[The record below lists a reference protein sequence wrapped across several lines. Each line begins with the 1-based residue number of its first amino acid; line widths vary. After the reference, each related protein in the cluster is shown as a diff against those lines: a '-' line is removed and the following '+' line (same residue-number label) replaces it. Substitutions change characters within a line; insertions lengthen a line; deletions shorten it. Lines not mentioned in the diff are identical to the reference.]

1 SEMLTSTAMGFFQDE
16 ISKAIV
22 LVLFLPLI
30 MSSGGNSGSQ
40 ATSLIIRA
48 FALGEVTLLHWW
60 RVMRR
65 GNISRLLLGLILGG
79 IGFVRITV
87 WHFAFH
93 GMYGKY
99 WWLVALTIL
108 FSLIGVVMWG
118 TLSGSMLPFLLKRC
132 GLDPAASSAPF
143 VATLVDVTGII
154 IYFHVALWV
163 LGSSLLAP
171 TPPGITR
178 LDNKPT
184 TESIETLLGLTTD
197 WEVETLQLDT
207 KRDVLHILIKESTH
221 FAKGVPCSKCK
232 GTLEVYGHAEPKV
245 WSYPEIFGHGVE

>member
-1 SEMLTSTAMGFFQDE
+1 MGFFQDE

-48 FALGEVTLLHWW
+48 IALEEVTLGHWW

-65 GNISRLLLGLILGG
+65 EIMSGFLLGLILGV
-79 IGFVRITV
+79 IGFIRITT

-93 GMYGKY
+93 GMYGPH
-99 WWLVALTIL
+99 WWLVAFTIL

-143 VATLVDVTGII
+143 VATLVDVTGIV
-154 IYFHVALWV
+154 IYFHVALWT
-163 LGSSLLAP
+163 LSGTLLTAPPKGVQELEYKP
-171 TPPGITR
+171 TPEMMHAI
-178 LDNKPT
+178 LN
-184 TESIETLLGLTTD
+184 LTDD
-197 WEVETLQLDT
+197 WEVEKVFFDPSNNW
-207 KRDVLHILIKESTH
+207 VHVEIKESED
-221 FAKGVPCSKCK
+221 FAKAAKC
-232 GTLEVYGHAEPKV
+232 PKCGGSYEIINHSELKR
-245 WSYPEIFGHGVE
+245 WSY